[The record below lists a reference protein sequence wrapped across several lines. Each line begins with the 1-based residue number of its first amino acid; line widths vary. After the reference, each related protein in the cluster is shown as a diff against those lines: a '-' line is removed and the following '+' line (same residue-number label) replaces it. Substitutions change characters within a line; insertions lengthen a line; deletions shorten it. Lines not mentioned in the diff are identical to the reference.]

1 MIKEDYVNF
10 EVAVLLNERG
20 FDVPEY
26 IVGHIYTE
34 NGNIQNVGSI
44 EYNNADCITAPTLQ
58 MAMKWLREKH
68 NIFIATQFGWF
79 HGDYQYEASVVKMN
93 PVVPPTTDSI
103 EYIKS
108 FREDTIE
115 EAIMKAIRCALVR
128 LVEKV

>member
-10 EVAVLLNERG
+10 EVAVLLNEKG

-34 NGNIQNVGSI
+34 NRNIQNVGSI
-44 EYNNADCITAPTLQ
+44 EYSNADCIAAPTLQ

-115 EAIMKAIRCALVR
+115 EAIMKAIRYALR
-128 LVEKV
+128 LVKKV